1 MGLTKVTYSMIEE
14 APKLVSEFGAVG
26 NGTTDDKLALQAA
39 FNWSKTNKLP
49 VYLEDNRYYTSGTLD
64 AGGAI
69 IRSLTGI
76 PGTADPVFL
85 RKPDGTYVFGT
96 PDATWYFNTGHLA
109 YTWAQMIADTA
120 TGCCIVSDFNGPI
133 LFAADTFTFDLDG
146 FAIIGYQ
153 NRTSQDGIA
162 TAVPVAYSGAP
173 QKINNIQV
181 IGCGRHGINLERGY
195 EVSTM
200 TAVRCYAN
208 NGNGLRTG
216 FAAGIDCPTEYLL
229 FRDCFF
235 ESNRLDG
242 VFFSQVRKAVKFENC
257 NFNNNGQ
264 YEPLGGIDPVLGYN
278 RNVPLTT
285 AAMVAA
291 VKVNDGSLFPN
302 TGTLFGISM
311 EDCFGEEMAVALHL
325 RCKNGPG
332 ICRDVR
338 LQNNVWI
345 VSANVFSSPGEDGS
359 MTYFDVDY
367 ASDWFFAGNHT
378 NGMDYYRWSSFPALD
393 PVNAMLFLDSPPITT
408 DAEKAFYKLRYGA
421 PLAPVSF
428 VEAGGRVYGAQ
439 ALGLSL
445 GGLAAPGTVTT
456 TIVATDFTVDAGNN
470 QSNKVAVY
478 SLTANFQS
486 TSSNQFGG
494 YLLFVTRA
502 PSQAYMMTT
511 IAMSST
517 SGFTGP
523 PTINST
529 TGEISIPSDA
539 FFRFTIERIDNVLT
553 NTTP

>member
-1 MGLTKVTYSMIEE
+1 MALTKVTYAMIEE

-39 FNWSKTNKLP
+39 FNWSKANRLP
-49 VYLEDNRYYTSGTLD
+49 IYLESSRYYTSGTLD

-85 RKPDGTYVFGT
+85 QKPDGAYVFGT

-120 TGCCIVSDFNGPI
+120 TGPCIVSDFNGPI
-133 LFAADTFTFDLDG
+133 LFAEDEFIFDLDG
-146 FAIIGYQ
+146 FAIVGYQ
-153 NRTSQDGIA
+153 NQTAQDGIA
-162 TAVPVAYSGAP
+162 TAVPAAYFGTP

-200 TAVRCYAN
+200 GQVRCYAN
-208 NGNGLRTG
+208 NGHGLRTG
-216 FAAGIDCPTEYLL
+216 FAAGIDCATEYLL

-257 NFNNNGQ
+257 NLNNNGQ

-278 RNVPLTT
+278 RNVPATT
-285 AAMVAA
+285 ALMAA
-291 VKVNDGSLFPN
+291 GVKVNDG
-302 TGTLFGISM
+302 TLDVGIGFMFGFSM
-311 EDCFGEEMAVALHL
+311 EDCFGEQMAVALHL
-325 RCKNGPG
+325 RCKIGAG
-332 ICRDVR
+332 VCRDVR
-338 LQNNVWI
+338 MQNNVWF
-345 VSANVFSSPGEDGS
+345 VSANVFASAGEDGS

-367 ASDWFFAGNHT
+367 ASDWLFAGNHT
-378 NGMDYYRWSSFPALD
+378 NGLDYYRWSAFPALD
-393 PVNAMLFLDSPPITT
+393 PNNALLFLDSPPITT

-428 VEAGGRVYGAQ
+428 VQAGGRVYGEQTLA
-439 ALGLSL
+439 LSL
-445 GGLAAPGTVTT
+445 GGLVSPGTVTT
-456 TIVATDFTVDAGNN
+456 SLIATDFTLSIANN
-470 QSNKVAVY
+470 TSNNVAVY
-478 SLTANFQS
+478 SLTGSFQ
-486 TSSNQFGG
+486 TSLADQFGG
-494 YLLFVTRA
+494 YLLFVTKV
-502 PSQAYMMTT
+502 PSLSYMMTT

-517 SGFTGP
+517 IPFTSP
-523 PTINST
+523 PTINAT
-529 TGEISIPSDA
+529 TGEVSIPA
-539 FFRFTIERIDNVLT
+539 NAGYRFTIQRIDNILT
-553 NTTP
+553 NATP

>member
-1 MGLTKVTYSMIEE
+1 MALTKVTYSMIEE
-14 APKLVSEFGAVG
+14 APKLVSEFGAIG
-26 NGTTDDKLALQAA
+26 NGTTDDKAALQAA
-39 FNWSKTNKLP
+39 FNWSKANKLP
-49 VYLEDNRYYTSGTLD
+49 VYLSDDRYYTSGTLD

-69 IRSLTGI
+69 IRSLSGI
-76 PGTADPVFL
+76 PGRADPVFL
-85 RKPDGTYVFGT
+85 QKPDGTYVFTT
-96 PDATWYFNTGHLA
+96 PDATWYFNTGHLT

-133 LFAADTFTFDLDG
+133 LFAANTFTFDLDG
-146 FAIIGYQ
+146 FAIVGYQ
-153 NRTSQDGIA
+153 NRTVQDGIA
-162 TAVPVAYSGAP
+162 TAVPVAYSGTP

-200 TAVRCYAN
+200 AQVRCFAN

-216 FAAGIDCPTEYLL
+216 FAVGVDCATEYLL

-235 ESNRLDG
+235 ESNRLNG

-278 RNVPLTT
+278 RNVPATT
-285 AAMVAA
+285 AAMAA
-291 VKVNDGSLFPN
+291 GVWVNDGALDVGPGF
-302 TGTLFGISM
+302 LFGFSM
-311 EDCFGEEMAVALHL
+311 EDCFGEQMAVALHL
-325 RCKNGPG
+325 RCVNGVG
-332 ICRDVR
+332 VCRDVR
-338 LQNNVWI
+338 MQNNVWF
-345 VSANVFSSPGEDGS
+345 VSANVAASAGEDGS

-367 ASDWFFAGNHT
+367 ASDWLFAGNHT
-378 NGMDYYRWSSFPALD
+378 NGLDYYRWSTFPALD

-428 VEAGGRVYGAQ
+428 VQAGGRVYGAQ

-445 GGLAAPGTVTT
+445 GGLAAPGNVTT
-456 TIVATDFTVDAGNN
+456 SIVSTDFTIGISNN
-470 QSNKVAVY
+470 TSNYSAVY
-478 SLTANFQS
+478 SLTANFQ
-486 TSSNQFGG
+486 TSASDQFGG
-494 YLLFVTRA
+494 YLLFVTKV
-502 PSQAYMMTT
+502 PSAAYMMAN

-523 PTINST
+523 PTINAS
-529 TGEISIPSDA
+529 TGEITIPAAA
-539 FFRFTIERIDNVLT
+539 FFRFTIQRIDNILT

>member
-1 MGLTKVTYSMIEE
+1 MALTKVTYSMIEE

-39 FNWSKTNKLP
+39 FDWSKANKLP
-49 VYLEDNRYYTSGTLD
+49 IYLNDKRYYTSGTLD

-85 RKPDGTYVFGT
+85 RKPNGTYVFGS
-96 PDATWYFNTGHLA
+96 PDATWFFNTGHLG

-120 TGCCIVSDFNGPI
+120 TGCCIVSDYNGPI

-146 FAIIGYQ
+146 FAIVGYQ
-153 NRTSQDGIA
+153 NRTLQDGIV
-162 TAVPVAYSGAP
+162 TAVPTAYFGAP

-181 IGCGRHGINLERGY
+181 ISCGRHGINLERGY

-200 TAVRCYAN
+200 NAVRCFAN

-216 FAAGIDCPTEYLL
+216 YASGIDCPVEYLL

-242 VFFSQVRKAVKFENC
+242 VYFTFVRKAVKFENC

-264 YEPLGGIDPVLGYN
+264 YEPLGGIDPVLGYD

-302 TGTLFGISM
+302 TGTLFGLSM
-311 EDCFGEEMAVALHL
+311 EDCFGEQIAVGLHL
-325 RCKNGPG
+325 RCRNGPG

-338 LQNNVWI
+338 LQNNIWF
-345 VSANVFSSPGEDGS
+345 VSANVFASPGEDGS

-367 ASDWFFAGNHT
+367 ASDWLFAGNHT
-378 NGMDYYRWSSFPALD
+378 NGLDLYRWASFPSLD
-393 PVNAMLFLDSPPITT
+393 PNSTMLFVDAPSVVTN
-408 DAEKAFYKLRYGA
+408 AEKAFYKLRYGA
-421 PLAPVSF
+421 PLAPVNF
-428 VEAGGRVYGAQ
+428 VEAGGRVYGQQTLAQ
-439 ALGLSL
+439 SI
-445 GGLAAPGTVTT
+445 GGLGAPGNVTT
-456 TIVATDFTVDAGNN
+456 TVVATDFTVGIPNN
-470 QSNKVAVY
+470 ASNFAAVY
-478 SLTANFQS
+478 SLTASFQS
-486 TSSNQFGG
+486 SSLDKFGG
-494 YLLFVTRA
+494 YLLFVTKV
-502 PSQAYMMTT
+502 PSLSYMMTT
-511 IAMSST
+511 IAMSSVD
-517 SGFTGP
+517 GFTGA
-523 PTINST
+523 PTINAS
-529 TGEISIPSDA
+529 TGEITIPADA
-539 FFRFTIERIDNVLT
+539 FYRFTIQRIDNILT